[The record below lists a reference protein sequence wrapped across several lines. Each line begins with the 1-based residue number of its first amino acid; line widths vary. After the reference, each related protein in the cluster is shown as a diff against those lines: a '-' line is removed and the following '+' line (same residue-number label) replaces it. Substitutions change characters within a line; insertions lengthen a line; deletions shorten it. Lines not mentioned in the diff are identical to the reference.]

1 MSPFPHVFT
10 NRTMEQKNQ
19 SEVSEF
25 ILLGLS
31 SKPEQ
36 ERLLFFLFML
46 MYLTTVLGNLLIILA
61 IRIDSRLHTPMYF
74 FLSNLSLGDICFTTT
89 TIPKMLVNYISGN
102 KEILYIS
109 CLAQAFFFSW
119 FAGLDSILLGS
130 MAYDRYMAIC
140 APLHYTM
147 IMTPRLCVL
156 LVAVCWFWA
165 CANALTHTVLLT
177 QLSFCGHNEIPHFFC
192 DLGVV
197 IRLACSDTFINDLV
211 IYTMG
216 GLTALIPFI
225 GILISYFH
233 IFVAVLKIPSAYGK
247 RKAFSTCG
255 SHLTV
260 VCLFYG
266 TIIGVYFNPTSTH
279 TVQQDIASAVMYTAV
294 TLMLNPFI
302 YSLRNNDI
310 KGALKML
317 LLRKPGFSL

>member
-1 MSPFPHVFT
+1 MKRENHS
-10 NRTMEQKNQ
+10 R
-19 SEVSEF
+19 VSEF

-31 SKPEQ
+31 DQPE
-36 ERLLFFLFML
+36 EDRLLFLIFLL
-46 MYLTTVLGNLLIILA
+46 MYLITGLGNLLIILA
-61 IRIDSRLHTPMYF
+61 IKTDPGLHTPMYF
-74 FLSNLSLGDICFTTT
+74 FLSNLSLVDICFTST
-89 TIPKMLVNYISGN
+89 TIPKMLVNYITGN

-109 CLAQAFFFSW
+109 CLAQVFFFSW
-119 FAGLDSILLGS
+119 FAGLDSILLAS

-140 APLHYTM
+140 APLHYSM
-147 IMTPRLCVL
+147 IMTPRVCVL
-156 LVAVCWFWA
+156 LVAACWLWA

-177 QLSFCGHNEIPHFFC
+177 QLSFCGHTEIPHFFC

-216 GLTALIPFI
+216 GLTAIIPFI

-247 RKAFSTCG
+247 WKAFSTCG
-255 SHLTV
+255 SHLNV

-279 TVQQDIASAVMYTAV
+279 TAQQDIASAVMYTAV
-294 TLMLNPFI
+294 TPMLNPFI
-302 YSLRNNDI
+302 YSLRNHEM
-310 KGALKML
+310 KRALRML
-317 LLRKPGFSL
+317 LTKKPGFSF